1 MRDHQVRRYAGK
13 LAGAEFDDPVYNAV
27 MSAES
32 ARSAAGYAD
41 VPGYSGGEE
50 GIPVSISM
58 GYYLDRDNADE
69 GWQVQVAVPSNG
81 GGERNVTRYYD
92 DEFTATAVFEWM
104 MATYDLE
111 ENYSWDE
118 EEGVEDTD
126 DEDEDEESDSGRLG
140 RLFD

>member
-1 MRDHQVRRYAGK
+1 MRDHQARQYAGS
-13 LAGAEFDDPVYNAV
+13 LAGAQFDDPVYNAV

-32 ARSAAGYAD
+32 ARSAGGYAD
-41 VPGYSGGEE
+41 VPGYSSGED

-58 GYYLDRDNADE
+58 GYYLDRDNGDE
-69 GWQVQVAVPSNG
+69 GWQVQVAVPSNA

-118 EEGVEDTD
+118 DEEVEDTD
-126 DEDEDEESDSGRLG
+126 DEDEESDGGRLG
-140 RLFD
+140 RLFDR